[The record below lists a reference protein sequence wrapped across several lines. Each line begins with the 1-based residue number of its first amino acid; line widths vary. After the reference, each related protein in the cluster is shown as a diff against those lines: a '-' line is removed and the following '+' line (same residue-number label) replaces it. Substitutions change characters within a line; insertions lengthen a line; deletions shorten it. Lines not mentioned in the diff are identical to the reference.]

1 MLPIW
6 HSVAVHLTRAA
17 VFRKVKW
24 QLKKFSPRRF
34 VPVFFLLSR
43 ISHIHLLL
51 LFLNAAYFCLICK
64 NIFRPHTHTPQSV
77 TSTVT
82 PATSLLPLA
91 HVLKFHLWQSA
102 QEHMNCWPHTRSERY
117 LLPATCYLL
126 RLLCVGCPPKKNV
139 RNSLTFWEHSL
150 RWGGWG
156 FNYGMRVKQQTHCL
170 NPLTYFQNI
179 NDKKNQNKSLS
190 PYCNLNTTCLL
201 CHAQHRRVRVRF
213 KLLLLPFNLLFH
225 NFKAQI

>member
-1 MLPIW
+1 MFKKNKIKKSAFSSEEFVKALTEPLRSRRPFSLPPSRLYCNLSSVLPIW

-24 QLKKFSPRRF
+24 QLKMFSPRRF

-64 NIFRPHTHTPQSV
+64 NIFRPHTHTPQPV

-150 RWGGWG
+150 RWGRWG
-156 FNYGMRVKQQTHCL
+156 FNTGWG
-170 NPLTYFQNI
+170 
-179 NDKKNQNKSLS
+179 
-190 PYCNLNTTCLL
+190 
-201 CHAQHRRVRVRF
+201 
-213 KLLLLPFNLLFH
+213 
-225 NFKAQI
+225 